1 MSLHDLENSINI
13 GDRFYFICGY
23 TDEIIKTS
31 ILKVFCNTATSKFS
45 ISYKNPNHEAY
56 ISGTGKNNFSQCCSI
71 NECFLTEESAQ
82 QYKKYQK
89 PLIAQVDAVVEEIE
103 TWRFYSNEKEKLQ
116 AASDFLKNRGYN
128 IIHHVNQDG
137 DHLGAEITIT
147 SGGVSGSK
155 ITIRTKNSWV
165 AGHNLSGRYSKYY
178 SSIGENN
185 HLDLALKDIYRH
197 IDNDRVK

>member
-45 ISYKNPNHEAY
+45 ISYKNPNHRAY
-56 ISGTGKNNFSQCCSI
+56 ISGTEKNNFTQCCSI

-89 PLIAQVDAVVEEIE
+89 SLIAQVDAVAEEIE
-103 TWRFYSNEKEKLQ
+103 TWRFYSKEEKLQ

-137 DHLGAEITIT
+137 DHLGAEIIIT
-147 SGGVSGSK
+147 PGGVSEPE
-155 ITIRTKNSWV
+155 ITIRTKNSRV
-165 AGHNLSGRYSKYY
+165 FGHHRSAYYSKYY

-185 HLDLALKDIYRH
+185 HLDLALKDIYRN
-197 IDNDRVK
+197 IDNDRIK